1 MSGFTQSLLLFLLE
15 KPWLQEKVKV
25 SPFKLSKA
33 KLGPGHTS
41 GW

>member
-1 MSGFTQSLLLFLLE
+1 MFKLATGTFLGAHDNPLLQ
-15 KPWLQEKVKV
+15 KKVKV
-25 SPFKLSKA
+25 SPFKLPKA